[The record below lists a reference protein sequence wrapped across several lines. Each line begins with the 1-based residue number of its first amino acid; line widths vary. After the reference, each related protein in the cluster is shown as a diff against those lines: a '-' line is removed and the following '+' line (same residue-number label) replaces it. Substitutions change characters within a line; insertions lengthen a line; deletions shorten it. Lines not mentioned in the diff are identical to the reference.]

1 MTDTT
6 PADSQDYLRKR
17 AFYDSLL
24 TIYGRKPVLEA
35 LEDLSLPVHKLHLA
49 DSNRRDKLIE
59 RIEALAAERHIEIVY
74 WSRRELSRI
83 SKNARQDQGVALDL
97 ALPHYGTVEAF
108 LHEPKTNYELLAI
121 DGITNPQNL
130 GMIIRS
136 ACAGGMDGILLP
148 RKGCA
153 QIDPLVIKA
162 STGTVFKMRLLRCE
176 KLAPTLS
183 AFKQRGARICGLSS
197 HAPMTLSALEGNT
210 PTIFVLGNETHG
222 VSDAVDELCTHRL
235 RIPMHNGVE
244 SLNVAVTAAL
254 IAFRERPSHSNPV

>member
-1 MTDTT
+1 MKDF
-6 PADSQDYLRKR
+6 PQDPKKKYQQKR

-35 LEDLSLPVHKLHLA
+35 LEDLTLPAHKLHLA
-49 DSNRRDKLIE
+49 ESNRRDQLIT
-59 RIEALAAERHIEIVY
+59 RIEQLANERRVEIAY
-74 WSRRELSRI
+74 WDRKELSRI

-97 ALPHYGTVEAF
+97 ALPHYGSAAEF
-108 LHEPKTNYELLAI
+108 LRSADKPYELLAL

-136 ACAGGMDGILLP
+136 ACAGGIDGIILP

-162 STGTVFKMRLLRCE
+162 STGTLFKMRLLRCDD
-176 KLAPTLS
+176 LAPTL
-183 AFKQRGARICGLSS
+183 AEFAKTGARICALSS
-197 HAPMTLSALEGNT
+197 HAAYTLGELDSGR
-210 PTIFVLGNETHG
+210 PTVFVLGNETRG
-222 VSDAVDELCTHRL
+222 VSEDVAKACTHKL
-235 RIPMHNGVE
+235 RIPMRNGVE

-254 IAFRERPSHSNPV
+254 ISFRRRL

>member
-1 MTDTT
+1 MVD
-6 PADSQDYLRKR
+6 DSSKDRKEYLQKR

-49 DSNRRDKLIE
+49 SSNRRDHLIARLEQLATE
-59 RIEALAAERHIEIVY
+59 RQIEIAH
-74 WSRRELSRI
+74 WDRKGLSRI
-83 SKNARQDQGVALDL
+83 SKNTRQDQGVALDL
-97 ALPHYGTVEAF
+97 ALPHYGTAETF
-108 LHEPKTNYELLAI
+108 LQQPPDRPYELLAL

-136 ACAGGMDGILLP
+136 ACAGGMDGIILP
-148 RKGCA
+148 KKGCA

-162 STGTVFKMRLLRCE
+162 STGTAFKMRLLRCE

-183 AFKQRGARICGLSS
+183 QFREQGARICGLSS
-197 HAPMTLSALEGNT
+197 HAQQTLSSLDGEA
-210 PTIFVLGNETHG
+210 PTVFVLGNETRG
-222 VSDAVDELCTHRL
+222 VSEGVARCCTHKL
-235 RIPMHNGVE
+235 RIPMHNDVE

-254 IAFRERPSHSNPV
+254 ISFRHQR